1 MIIPQSSGHVWSLGG
16 THSQWDYA
24 CIDAVCVSGSL
35 FACQE
40 AGRGGRTVSC
50 PLHQPK
56 TTGLKTAENTSRKQ
70 PCVAAHPGMWLKAFI
85 PCQFWIETGTVGSF
99 CRAHTRP
106 RGLHC
111 CFPLLTQ
118 REITLGC
125 LDTQNHSHQNRT
137 LTTLQYLHHYATS
150 LSKPLALQRSTVC
163 LHFPLQYI
171 ESGMP
176 YYTAKDRSPAAVFIG
191 WLQAVCVTG
200 LATLSPPVTDK
211 KKIKLLSI

>member
-1 MIIPQSSGHVWSLGG
+1 MGLCL
-16 THSQWDYA
+16 YRR
-24 CIDAVCVSGSL
+24 CVCVWEVVCMPGGWKCWMNSL
-35 FACQE
+35 LPPPSTQDNWTKDS
-40 AGRGGRTVSC
+40 RK
-50 PLHQPK
+50 H
-56 TTGLKTAENTSRKQ
+56 NHTSRKQ

-99 CRAHTRP
+99 CKTHTRP

-150 LSKPLALQRSTVC
+150 LSKSLALQRSTVC

-171 ESGMP
+171 ESAMP

-191 WLQAVCVTG
+191 
-200 LATLSPPVTDK
+200 
-211 KKIKLLSI
+211 